1 MLARNGAIKWHDRIG
16 RRIKLNDVHAFLTV
30 AEAGSMGKAAQ
41 RLAISQPSI
50 SKAIADIE
58 HTIGVRLLDRTPRG
72 VELTDYGRALVK
84 RGINAFDELKQGI
97 KDIEFLADPAAGEV
111 RVGCPEAVAS
121 GLLLAVLTRFS
132 RKYPRVMVS
141 VITANNPAHELLRE
155 RNVDFFLGEFP
166 NRLAEEDLDTEVLY
180 EDQLFIVSGEQ
191 NPWVGRRK
199 IELAE
204 LRDEPWLLPC
214 ERTFTTALTEAF
226 QLKGMPLPKSGL
238 RSYSVHQRLSLLA
251 SDCFIGAES
260 GALLRSNV
268 DRFPLRILPVDFA
281 VRSFTIGLAA
291 LKNRTMS
298 PITQTFI
305 DCTRDIARSM
315 MCPAGARAA

>member
-1 MLARNGAIKWHDRIG
+1 MLASNGAIKWHDRIG
-16 RRIKLNDVHAFLTV
+16 RRLKLNDVHAFLTV

-41 RLAISQPSI
+41 RLSISQPSI

-72 VELTDYGRALVK
+72 VELTAYGRALVK
-84 RGINAFDELKQGI
+84 RGINAFDELRQGI
-97 KDIEFLADPAAGEV
+97 KDIEFLADPTAGEV
-111 RVGCPEAVAS
+111 RVGCPEAIAS

-132 RKYPRVMVS
+132 RKYPRVMVN
-141 VITANNPAHELLRE
+141 VITANDPAHELLRD
-155 RNVDFFLGEFP
+155 RNVDFSLGEIP
-166 NRLAEEDLDTEVLY
+166 NRVAEEDLDTEVLY

-191 NPWVGRRK
+191 NRWVGRRK

-214 ERTFTTALTEAF
+214 ESIFTTSLAEAF
-226 QLKGMPLPKSGL
+226 LLKGLALPKPGL
-238 RSYSVHQRLSLLA
+238 WSHSVHQRLSLLA
-251 SDCFIGAES
+251 SDHFIGAES

-268 DRFPLRILPVDFA
+268 ERFPLRILPVDLSI
-281 VRSFTIGLAA
+281 RSFTVGIAA
-291 LKNRTMS
+291 LRNRTMS
-298 PITQTFI
+298 PITQIFI

-315 MCPAGARAA
+315 MCPLGERAA

>member
-16 RRIKLNDVHAFLTV
+16 RRLKLHDVHTFLTV
-30 AEAGSMGKAAQ
+30 AEVGSMGKAAQ
-41 RLAISQPSI
+41 RLAISQPSV
-50 SKAIADIE
+50 SKAISDIE

-72 VELTDYGRALVK
+72 VELTAYGRALVK
-84 RGINAFDELKQGI
+84 RGISAFDELRQGI
-97 KDIEFLADPAAGEV
+97 RDIEFLADPTAGEV
-111 RVGCPEAVAS
+111 RIGCPEAIAS
-121 GLLLAVLTRFS
+121 GLLLAVLSRFY

-141 VITANNPAHELLRE
+141 VITANGAAQLRD
-155 RNVDFFLGEFP
+155 RNVDFFLGEIP

-191 NPWVGRRK
+191 NRWVGRRK

-204 LRDEPWLLPC
+204 LSDELWLLPC
-214 ERTFTTALTEAF
+214 ESILTTSLTEVF
-226 QLKGMPLPKSGL
+226 QLKGLALPKPGL

-251 SDCFIGAES
+251 STHFIGAET
-260 GALLRSNV
+260 GAVLRSNI

-281 VRSFTIGLAA
+281 VRSFTVGIAA
-291 LKNRTMS
+291 LKNRTMN

-315 MCPAGARAA
+315 MRPLGERAA